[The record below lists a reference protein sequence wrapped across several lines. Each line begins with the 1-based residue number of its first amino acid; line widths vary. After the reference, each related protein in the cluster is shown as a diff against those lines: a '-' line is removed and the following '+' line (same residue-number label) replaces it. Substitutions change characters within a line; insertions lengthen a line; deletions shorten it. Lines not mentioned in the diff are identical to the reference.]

1 MDNDITDLKE
11 VIKGYEAEYKTA
23 SSTEDKRLLLQI
35 IKSARETLNIF
46 LEEKKAKSG
55 GKLSRLVIFDLFYS
69 LYSFCIIRFIWND
82 QI

>member
-23 SSTEDKRLLLQI
+23 SAEDKRLLLQI
-35 IKSARETLNIF
+35 IKSARETLNIL

-55 GKLSRLVIFDLFYS
+55 GKL
-69 LYSFCIIRFIWND
+69 
-82 QI
+82 